1 MTVTNRKRPYHAEE
15 VSTINEPGVQTEC
28 DGCLTDLT
36 HSIRIKCVDPVCIVG
51 DGVDL
56 CPNCFCSGKEFG
68 RHKRGHPY
76 RVEELHS
83 YPIFTED
90 WGADEELLLIE
101 GIAQQGLGN
110 WQAIAEHVGT
120 RTKEEVEEH
129 YNSVYIDSPNWPRPH
144 VDLSFDIDPTE
155 FQERKRR
162 RISNMTVAPPL
173 QKVAPTSAPGVHE
186 VATFLPGRLE
196 FEHEID
202 NEAEDL
208 IRNLEF
214 GLCMEWGGDSIP
226 EDEDDHDYK
235 TRMRWKEEQREKDHD
250 QDMVFATPIGLVNGT
265 IHSNGNGVAVNGLN
279 GTANGFVK
287 KDKEVKEK
295 DTPAPDDNG
304 DGIEEESEENMPPIP
319 FETQVSLEFKLTLI
333 EMYMQRIAKRR
344 EAKALMFDR
353 GFWNIR
359 RYLQAAE
366 KKRPKE
372 EKDIVH
378 RLRPFARLQTAEDY
392 EVFCTD
398 ILYEAMLRKRIAE
411 LQQYRKLGLTTAADI
426 KKWEDDLY
434 KRTQAKANM
443 SRDHSSSERLQ
454 QLRAASARQ
463 TLGGPDASRRN
474 SGVDLDRNKSV
485 DQASATGPS
494 GRRPP
499 APLNLANSPSLH
511 LLTPA
516 EQTLCSTLRILP
528 KPYLVI
534 KETLVR
540 EYARRGGK
548 LRRREAR
555 DLVKID
561 VNKTSRVWDFL
572 VQAGYLR
579 IGVDQSQQQQLPQP
593 LSQSQPQQQPTPQ
606 QPSAPSISGGTSSG

>member
-1 MTVTNRKRPYHAEE
+1 MTVTNRKRPHPAEE

-28 DGCLTDLT
+28 DGCLADLT
-36 HSIRIKCVDPVCIVG
+36 HSIRIKCANPACVVG
-51 DGVDL
+51 EGVDL

-68 RHKRGHPY
+68 KHKRGHAY

-83 YPIFTED
+83 YPIFSED

-101 GIAQQGLGN
+101 GTAQQGLGN
-110 WQAIAEHVGT
+110 WQAVAEYVGT
-120 RTKEEVEEH
+120 RTREEVEEH
-129 YNSVYIDSPNWPRPH
+129 YNTIYIDSPNWPRPRM
-144 VDLSFDIDPTE
+144 DQSFDIDPTE

-162 RISNMTVAPPL
+162 RISNMTVAPPI
-173 QKVAPTSAPGVHE
+173 QKTAPTSAPGVHE

-196 FEHEID
+196 FEHEVD

-208 IRNLEF
+208 IKNLEF
-214 GLCMEWGGDSIP
+214 GLCMEWGGDSIT

-235 TRMRWKEEQREKDHD
+235 TRLRWKEEQKDKEHE
-250 QDMVFATPIGLVNGT
+250 QEQGFTGQNGLVNGL
-265 IHSNGNGVAVNGLN
+265 IHSNGNGVAMNGVNGA
-279 GTANGFVK
+279 ANGYIK
-287 KDKEVKEK
+287 KEKEVKKEK
-295 DTPAPDDNG
+295 DTPAPDDN
-304 DGIEEESEENMPPIP
+304 DGAEEESEENMPPIP
-319 FETQVSLEFKLTLI
+319 FETQTSLEFKLTLI
-333 EMYMQRIAKRR
+333 EMYMQRMAKRR
-344 EAKALMFDR
+344 EAKTLMFDR
-353 GFWNIR
+353 GLLE
-359 RYLQAAE
+359 YKKLQAAE
-366 KKRPKE
+366 KKRPKDD
-372 EKDIVH
+372 KDIVH
-378 RLRPFARLQTAEDY
+378 RLRSFARLQTAEDY
-392 EVFCTD
+392 EAFCTD

-411 LQQYRKLGLTTAADI
+411 LQQFRKLGLTTAADI
-426 KKWEDDLY
+426 KKWEEDLY

-443 SRDHSSSERLQ
+443 SRDSERLQ

-463 TLGGPDASRRN
+463 SLGPDNSRRN
-474 SGVDLDRNKSV
+474 SGVGVDADRKSV
-485 DQASATGPS
+485 DQTSTTGPS

-516 EQTLCSTLRILP
+516 EQTLCSSLRILP

-579 IGVDQSQQQQLPQP
+579 IGVDQSQQQQQSQ
-593 LSQSQPQQQPTPQ
+593 SQSQPQQQPTPQ
-606 QPSAPSISGGTSSG
+606 QPPAPSISGGTSSG